1 MKVIFNHPEYDLE
14 LIEYTIEETY
24 EMLSNSDINEQEG
37 YTKQQLRD
45 WARTDRWQIVHSGFD
60 AGDGMLSSLED
71 AERKFQYRLKTAVAQ
86 EESMK
91 QYHTQQLAKWT
102 SVRNDPKRL
111 IDHTG
116 AMNSIVYHAQKIEEL
131 SKS

>member
-1 MKVIFNHPEYDLE
+1 MRHYRNSELCIAESPTIFQDMKVIFNHPEYDLE

-45 WARTDRWQIVHSGFD
+45 WSRTDRWQIVHSGFD
-60 AGDGMLSSLED
+60 AGDGMLSSLEE
-71 AERKFQYRLKTAVAQ
+71 ATRKFHSHLKTFI
-86 EESMK
+86 
-91 QYHTQQLAKWT
+91 L
-102 SVRNDPKRL
+102 R
-111 IDHTG
+111 
-116 AMNSIVYHAQKIEEL
+116 EL